1 MSMTKKSMLSN
12 MLQFL
17 RMLLKD
23 CLTRVE
29 NLRFWRPIR
38 LRSERIILHSK
49 NRLLRHTTKLK
60 LPRKHCSS
68 MQKRSDLTFAT
79 FGWLFH
85 AGVIG
90 VLTDKFIGVKMCL
103 RAHFFVQNRCKKY
116 SRTCKV
122 LNRYLLLKNQPKCR
136 VIYNLVG
143 ANCPG
148 INRLQRKYLNPLV
161 FFVKI

>member
-1 MSMTKKSMLSN
+1 MGGRIVQALTIQNTSSTIDNIVKACYNNTHISERSGNMSMTKKSMLSN

-60 LPRKHCSS
+60 LPRKHCGS
-68 MQKRSDLTFAT
+68 MQKRSDLIFAT

-90 VLTDKFIGVKMCL
+90 VLTDKFIGVKMCF
-103 RAHFFVQNRCKKY
+103 RAHFFVQNRCKIAY
-116 SRTCKV
+116 
-122 LNRYLLLKNQPKCR
+122 
-136 VIYNLVG
+136 
-143 ANCPG
+143 
-148 INRLQRKYLNPLV
+148 
-161 FFVKI
+161 